1 MLARSEPGQILQSE
15 KGVPVVL
22 VQPNVHKEVGML
34 VRGALGLIVLLE
46 DGPLEQDEKGV
57 FDEPARGA
65 LVQGAPALPGAM
77 QQIEVELSKP
87 VASPAADSP
96 VAGERSATP
105 RGGAA
110 AKTGAAAL
118 GAVVPVEAGAADT
131 SRAGAGARS
140 AMLDAQ
146 VIVGE
151 GSSLAGRSMTMETF
165 AKTLASRGSSGGG
178 TLPSARSKSAGPMG
192 AQTGAS
198 GTSAM
203 AAGAA
208 RMTASGPLPSGAT
221 ICAASGPKTGSTS
234 PTTTTISV
242 PRAATGSTRDAKN
255 TTKRHAS
262 SGEGEGGVIVQG
274 KGEDEE
280 KR

>member
-15 KGVPVVL
+15 KGVPAVL

-46 DGPLEQDEKGV
+46 DGPLEQDETGV
-57 FDEPARGA
+57 SDEPARGA
-65 LVQGAPALPGAM
+65 LVQGAPAVPGAM

-96 VAGERSATP
+96 VAGERSVSP

-118 GAVVPVEAGAADT
+118 EAVVPVEAGAADT
-131 SRAGAGARS
+131 SRAGAGAGS

-151 GSSLAGRSMTMETF
+151 GFPHAGRSMTLETF

-192 AQTGAS
+192 AHTGAS

-208 RMTASGPLPSGAT
+208 RMTVSGPLPSGAT

-234 PTTTTISV
+234 PTTTISV
-242 PRAATGSTRDAKN
+242 PRDATGSTRDAKN

-274 KGEDEE
+274 KGREDVE